1 MNFVGI
7 PTEDFDTVSEA
18 ITFID
23 SFDTG
28 LDLDTLNPNR
38 SVQTQDDPP
47 SASNDSDGKR
57 SNVNGVKRKR
67 ETNYSTRAQQGRK
80 AEIQALRSRAM
91 ELETHV
97 EQLKK
102 LRPRVGGRDYLNLT
116 YEAAQ
121 IACRRKTAT
130 IEYQELQRSEEI
142 NCKLKAIVSQQQK
155 LDATLRRIMG
165 LKAFDQENEFTKTTK
180 AIDPRADAKYN
191 TATITK
197 LEDEVTRLYRSL
209 ELQFSVGPSAN
220 FSTSMKTK
228 HDSVHGD
235 SVEILSTTP
244 LPCPVDSAAQLVW
257 EELTTNRAFARCLKG
272 GQPNSYVKNWVKILE
287 GAAESKQ
294 VKGIQFLRKYDEPN
308 RVVIVMSGVIT
319 LPNDGL
325 HFRDECWMTITRSKT
340 SPNKS
345 VVQGCGQIFLDPRA
359 GQELS
364 ALAALSQAQW
374 KALVEYERDARRQS
388 EETNRR
394 LKQILAHQLDTNK
407 NLRCTLQ
414 KQSLLQG
421 IDFVFCNTPTS
432 TYSFTAFENSTA
444 IVNHLESVRIKFD
457 KERGKVAEMK
467 ATTSVAGPMEEA
479 AKLVWVEQNGQRP
492 DPQKW
497 ARRMRGRK
505 PNSQEKNWILT
516 LTCQSYVKHVKGI
529 QLLQK
534 FEEPNRIVLVRTDL
548 MTLTTEGL
556 QFRDKCLTI
565 ITRSNTDPL
574 HASVVRIYEEIYMDP
589 QRGFSARP
597 EDMVYAQ
604 NVVLKTL
611 SWKLHECSHR
621 LQDMLVCKFQ

>member
-1 MNFVGI
+1 MSFWE
-7 PTEDFDTVSEA
+7 TTREDKDTVTDA
-18 ITFID
+18 IAFID
-23 SFDTG
+23 SFEANVDETEHNG
-28 LDLDTLNPNR
+28 V
-38 SVQTQDDPP
+38 SVQESSSSSQT
-47 SASNDSDGKR
+47 
-57 SNVNGVKRKR
+57 
-67 ETNYSTRAQQGRK
+67 
-80 AEIQALRSRAM
+80 
-91 ELETHV
+91 
-97 EQLKK
+97 
-102 LRPRVGGRDYLNLT
+102 
-116 YEAAQ
+116 
-121 IACRRKTAT
+121 RRKTVSGGLKPKRKKKPNPPGYTTRVQQRKRA
-130 IEYQELQRSEEI
+130 ELQSLREESRI
-142 NCKLKAIVSQQQK
+142 LEERLGRLKRVKPCS
-155 LDATLRRIMG
+155 L
-165 LKAFDQENEFTKTTK
+165 
-180 AIDPRADAKYN
+180 
-191 TATITK
+191 
-197 LEDEVTRLYRSL
+197 TRL
-209 ELQFSVGPSAN
+209 
-220 FSTSMKTK
+220 
-228 HDSVHGD
+228 
-235 SVEILSTTP
+235 
-244 LPCPVDSAAQLVW
+244 
-257 EELTTNRAFARCLKG
+257 
-272 GQPNSYVKNWVKILE
+272 
-287 GAAESKQ
+287 
-294 VKGIQFLRKYDEPN
+294 
-308 RVVIVMSGVIT
+308 
-319 LPNDGL
+319 
-325 HFRDECWMTITRSKT
+325 
-340 SPNKS
+340 
-345 VVQGCGQIFLDPRA
+345 
-359 GQELS
+359 ELS
-364 ALAALSQAQW
+364 ELAALSQAQW

-421 IDFVFCNTPTS
+421 IDFVFCNTPAS

-444 IVNHLESVRIKFD
+444 IVSHLEEVVANLHMKSGALFESWPSSSSIGFSVRIKFD

-467 ATTSVAGPMEEA
+467 ATTPMACPMEEA

-565 ITRSNTDPL
+565 ITRSNTDPF

>member
-1 MNFVGI
+1 MSFWE
-7 PTEDFDTVSEA
+7 TTREDKDTVTDA
-18 ITFID
+18 IAFID
-23 SFDTG
+23 SFEANVDETEHNG
-28 LDLDTLNPNR
+28 V
-38 SVQTQDDPP
+38 SVQESSSSSQT
-47 SASNDSDGKR
+47 
-57 SNVNGVKRKR
+57 
-67 ETNYSTRAQQGRK
+67 
-80 AEIQALRSRAM
+80 
-91 ELETHV
+91 
-97 EQLKK
+97 
-102 LRPRVGGRDYLNLT
+102 
-116 YEAAQ
+116 
-121 IACRRKTAT
+121 RRKTV
-130 IEYQELQRSEEI
+130 SGD
-142 NCKLKAIVSQQQK
+142 LKPK
-155 LDATLRRIMG
+155 RKKKPNPRRE
-165 LKAFDQENEFTKTTK
+165 QSN
-180 AIDPRADAKYN
+180 
-191 TATITK
+191 
-197 LEDEVTRLYRSL
+197 
-209 ELQFSVGPSAN
+209 AN
-220 FSTSMKTK
+220 A
-228 HDSVHGD
+228 
-235 SVEILSTTP
+235 LS
-244 LPCPVDSAAQLVW
+244 C
-257 EELTTNRAFARCLKG
+257 
-272 GQPNSYVKNWVKILE
+272 
-287 GAAESKQ
+287 
-294 VKGIQFLRKYDEPN
+294 
-308 RVVIVMSGVIT
+308 RVCVMT
-319 LPNDGL
+319 
-325 HFRDECWMTITRSKT
+325 
-340 SPNKS
+340 
-345 VVQGCGQIFLDPRA
+345 